1 MSNLYFRQFPKVVR
15 DGITTVNLLKR
26 VRIRSKI
33 FNDASSFY
41 PYVIELNER
50 PEHVAYNY
58 YDDPH
63 LTWLVM
69 LCNDIIDPYFDWYL
83 NPDEFQ
89 NFITKKYG
97 SVAEAQA
104 TVKHYKNVNDNHI
117 VSRDTFETGA
127 AADLSGLAS
136 GDYVQVDAYTFED
149 ELNESKKF
157 IRLIDKSLVPKIT
170 KELRLL
176 MNDK

>member
-1 MSNLYFRQFPKVVR
+1 MSNYYFKQFPTTIR
-15 DGITTVNLLKR
+15 DNITLVNLLKR
-26 VRIRSKI
+26 VRIRTKI
-33 FNDASSFY
+33 FNDSASYY
-41 PYVIELNER
+41 PYVIQLNER
-50 PEHVAYNY
+50 IEHVAYNY
-58 YDDPH
+58 YGDAH
-63 LTWLVM
+63 LSWLV
-69 LCNDIIDPYFDWYL
+69 LLSNDIVDPYFDWYL

-97 SVAEAQA
+97 SIAEAQA

-157 IRLIDKSLVPKIT
+157 IRLLDSSLVPLVT

-176 MNDK
+176 MNG